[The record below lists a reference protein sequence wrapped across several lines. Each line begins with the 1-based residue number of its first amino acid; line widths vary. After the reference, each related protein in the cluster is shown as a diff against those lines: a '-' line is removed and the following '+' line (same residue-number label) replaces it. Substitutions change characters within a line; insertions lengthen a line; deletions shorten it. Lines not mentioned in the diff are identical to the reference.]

1 MEGAIGA
8 GEASAV
14 NLDDFADEDIVFP
27 ARPDPPIAL
36 SDLRYVLDHPK
47 LLPKGSEASP
57 LDGKDYRFLDR
68 GLPRAVRIT
77 VDRDFYEMH
86 SDSVEFW
93 TPGNPTFP
101 DLNAYRT

>member
-1 MEGAIGA
+1 MIEDAVLARSEDPAEKRREALTALEGAIGA

-57 LDGKDYRFLDR
+57 LDGKDYRFLR
-68 GLPRAVRIT
+68 QGASPR
-77 VDRDFYEMH
+77 
-86 SDSVEFW
+86 S
-93 TPGNPTFP
+93 P
-101 DLNAYRT
+101 DHG